1 MALATANPAALRA
14 RAETAPRPYW
24 VWSGYAAFILGVLF
38 TWAPAFFGVSEAESK
53 DPDRLCRALD
63 TTTHL
68 WIGRVSSG
76 LGFLAV
82 AAVIVFATGY
92 RRFLE
97 ARMKDSL
104 VPAVAFTALVATAGA
119 LIVAAIF
126 RAMLFDSIDY
136 YDNSV
141 HAAFYALSWDV
152 SLAAWT
158 VTFLAAGASAVAAF
172 RGFLPRWFGWFSAV
186 FAGLGIALAMVGL
199 SFPAHMPAFIWLL
212 GATTLVFVLERRE
225 A

>member
-1 MALATANPAALRA
+1 MSRSVISPADHNHSPPDCWYRRRGAARATTSPLGAPPMALATANPAALRA

-53 DPDRLCRALD
+53 DPDRLFRALD
-63 TTTHL
+63 TTTNL

-119 LIVAAIF
+119 LIVASIF

-141 HAAFYALSWDV
+141 HAAF
-152 SLAAWT
+152 
-158 VTFLAAGASAVAAF
+158 
-172 RGFLPRWFGWFSAV
+172 
-186 FAGLGIALAMVGL
+186 
-199 SFPAHMPAFIWLL
+199 
-212 GATTLVFVLERRE
+212 
-225 A
+225 